1 MATEKS
7 VITKEQWKSLE
18 EEMAG
23 YFVGV
28 EFKLNGYVVSVNR
41 VSSGEGK
48 TELGVYIDG
57 SICGSWMTALA
68 RGKQEQLEGFETIPT
83 ILRDVWKLKT
93 KAYYT
98 PKKVKEIEKIFGKRR
113 AKKEFPKLH
122 GRHEFY
128 LPYLPKASVL
138 CRQFKKLEGLE
149 LVKAAFLTQ

>member
-1 MATEKS
+1 MATTKS
-7 VITKEQWKSLE
+7 AITKEQWENLE

-23 YFVGV
+23 YWVDV
-28 EFKLNGYVVSVNR
+28 EFKLNGYLVSINR
-41 VSSGEGK
+41 VRSGEGK
-48 TELGVYIDG
+48 TELAVYIDG
-57 SICGSWMTALA
+57 TICGSWMSA
-68 RGKQEQLEGFETIPT
+68 RTNAEQDEVEGLPT
-83 ILRDVWKLKT
+83 IIRDVWKLKT

-122 GRHEFY
+122 DRHGFY
-128 LPYLPKASVL
+128 LPYFPKASVL